1 MPIKAR
7 VDQVIEW
14 LNLNG
19 AERPELATLNF
30 VAVYSAGHTYGP
42 EAPEILAATIE
53 IDRQIAELWEASER
67 AGIEISLLKANDQW
81 DGRSGSEYLR

>member
-1 MPIKAR
+1 M
-7 VDQVIEW
+7 
-14 LNLNG
+14 
-19 AERPELATLNF
+19 
-30 VAVYSAGHTYGP
+30 AVYSAGHTYGP